1 MPADMGS
8 GLELRHELPQIHIP
22 GATDHGMPS
31 PMSIP
36 MSSSS
41 LNSPRDQLKV
51 PAHSPS
57 SQVRRNNFHGNGFM
71 LLQDSKLE
79 SRTFNSKLESGILGP
94 LPLEVTSKDHAS
106 RSESAS
112 SNQVSGPVS
121 TVSAP
126 RNTTTDSNLMRYVW
140 HIIFIASTNNNC
152 MAERNDV

>member
-8 GLELRHELPQIHIP
+8 GQEFRHELPQTHIP

-31 PMSIP
+31 LSP
-36 MSSSS
+36 
-41 LNSPRDQLKV
+41 NSTRHQLKV

-57 SQVRRNNFHGNGFM
+57 SQVRRDNFHGNGFM
-71 LLQDSKLE
+71 LPQDSKLE
-79 SRTFNSKLESGILGP
+79 SGTFDSKLESGTLGA

-121 TVSAP
+121 TVSPP
-126 RNTTTDSNLMRYVW
+126 RNRFQRMR
-140 HIIFIASTNNNC
+140 
-152 MAERNDV
+152 